1 MGKTEFEQLNPTC
14 KEIVAQKL
22 NYTTVKDSIYDLPLS
37 EVEKDYTA
45 N

>member
-1 MGKTEFEQLNPTC
+1 MEKTKFEQLNPTC

-37 EVEKDYTA
+37 EVEREYK
-45 N
+45 